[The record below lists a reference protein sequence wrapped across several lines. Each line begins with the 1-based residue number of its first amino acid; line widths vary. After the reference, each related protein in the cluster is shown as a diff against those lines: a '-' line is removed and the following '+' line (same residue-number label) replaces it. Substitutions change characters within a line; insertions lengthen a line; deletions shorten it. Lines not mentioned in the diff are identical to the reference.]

1 METPEQL
8 KEEGLSLFQRGDYKQ
23 ALATFESAAQAYAA
37 QNDDAGRAEML
48 NNIGV
53 IHRLQRNSMPAIE
66 ALSEAEAIFARLAD
80 NNRRAQALS
89 NLADL
94 QATGGNQDEAARCY
108 SEAAA
113 LFARTNDPMKQSQ
126 VLRAMSLM
134 RLRQGQWLEAMMR
147 MEESLSVRPRL
158 EPGRWLF
165 RGLLR
170 FALGLLVGR

>member
-1 METPEQL
+1 METPEAL
-8 KEEGLSLFQRGDYKQ
+8 KEKGLSLFQRGDYRQ
-23 ALATFESAAQAYAA
+23 ALATFESAVRAYAD
-37 QNDDAGRAEML
+37 QHDDAGRAEML

-53 IHRLQRNSMPAIE
+53 IHRLQRNKMPAIT

-80 NNRRAQALS
+80 DNRRAQTLG

-94 QATGGNQDEAARCY
+94 HAAGGNREEAARCY

-113 LFARTNDPMKQSQ
+113 LFARTKDPMKQSR
-126 VLRAMSLM
+126 VLRALSLM

-158 EPGRWLF
+158 GPARWLF
-165 RGLLR
+165 RALLR